1 MIIYFFRGEIA
12 MGKSIVSIVAALDS
26 KRGIGKNN
34 NLLFRIP
41 EDFDRMKKLTLGH
54 PLIMGRKT
62 FESIGHVLPGRTNIV
77 ITKNKDFNLAFQG
90 QALEGYVVNSL
101 EKGIET
107 ARNAPGSEEIFIFG
121 GGQIFKEALEK
132 DLVDHLYLTIVEA
145 RLDSPPDSP
154 ARRGD
159 LEADTFFPDY
169 SGFSEVA
176 REDKSDENYKYSF
189 LTLKR

>member
-1 MIIYFFRGEIA
+1 

-62 FESIGHVLPGRTNIV
+62 FESIGHVLPGRTNII
-77 ITKNKDFNLAFQG
+77 ITRDLGFKIDDLASQDVV
-90 QALEGYVVNSL
+90 LRSYVVNSL

-121 GGQIFKEALEK
+121 GGQIFKEAIEK
-132 DLVDHLYLTIVEA
+132 GLVDKLYLTVVEA
-145 RLDSPPDSP
+145 RLDSPPGSP

-159 LEADTFFPDY
+159 FGADTFFPDY
-169 SGFSEVA
+169 SSFKEVA
-176 REDKSDENYKYSF
+176 RGDKSDENYKYSF